1 MNILVNASNIGQG
14 GAAQVTHSVCETL
27 NKFPY
32 HNFTV
37 VLSSSVSKVKNIVNS
52 YKNVKVI
59 EHSVSTSKFTK
70 ITGRENVLDNL
81 IISENIDV
89 VLSIFGPTWWVPKV
103 THLCGFALAHIVMPE
118 SPYFARMSIVERF
131 KSYINIAIMR
141 FFYRR
146 CSKNYYTENPMISER
161 LRRIFKYHNI
171 YTVTN
176 YYNQIYENPSKWKY
190 VDLSGF
196 KGKSF
201 VTLASLYPHKNL
213 GITLDIAKYF
223 KKVYPD
229 FSFRFILSIRKEDF
243 IPLPKELEDHFLFLG
258 PLDIETC
265 PSVYNQSDVV
275 FQPTL
280 LECFTASYPEAM
292 IMDRPLVT
300 TDLPFARGLC
310 GEAALYYSPLSAND
324 AAECLY
330 RASIDSELKNKLVY
344 EGRKQLLKYDNYDLR
359 SKKLVNICEQLFEN
373 LT

>member
-59 EHSVSTSKFTK
+59 EYSVSTSKFTK

-141 FFYRR
+141 FFYKR

-161 LRRIFKYHNI
+161 LKRIFKYHNI

-190 VDLSGF
+190 IDLSGF

-213 GITLDIAKYF
+213 GITIDIAKYF

-265 PSVYNQSDVV
+265 PSVYNQCDVV

-330 RASIDSELKNKLVY
+330 RASIDSELKKELIY

-359 SKKLVNICEQLFEN
+359 SEKLINICEQLFEN